1 MIQIITKMVIIK
13 TYYLTQS
20 LCLQC
25 MSARTNKVDQEKG
38 KDDIFSLTFSSQQ
51 LVGIYFTSKVTN
63 FAEKKINPTSYGI
76 LDSDAAIW
84 GCGDRGE
91 IYFEHFF

>member
-38 KDDIFSLTFSSQQ
+38 KDDIFSLTFFSQQ
-51 LVGIYFTSKVTN
+51 KVWISFTSEETK
-63 FAEKKINPTSYGI
+63 FAEKKKINPTSHGI
-76 LDSDAAIW
+76 
-84 GCGDRGE
+84 
-91 IYFEHFF
+91 